1 MRIPVILLGVLLA
14 VGALTV
20 YLYINYTATRL
31 PSRQD
36 IRDAVARGDRLLIQ
50 SYGEHIVNHPEST
63 DDDLIEIAEALQRF
77 GLLDEARDAY
87 SRVSVSDSK
96 KRATAR
102 WAMGEIY
109 FHEGLLSES
118 LEALNESLELD
129 ESNDRAR
136 ERRIQILHI
145 SGQRWKALSDVWTF
159 TDRDNWD
166 FDRLRFVGNHAKP
179 IEDPEFLEKC
189 LKRSPTDVLAKL
201 GQSRI
206 AVREG
211 RFQDAIGTITNE
223 ILTRTPELVEAHVQ
237 LGFALLSSS
246 TNELIPWNSRLPQE
260 ADQHPDIWWIRG
272 KLSLE
277 QQDINGAVRCFGEAI
292 RLDPDHHASMV
303 SISQALAL
311 KGDKEDSL
319 KFLERAQL
327 LEKLTSQLDQ
337 VNPKTSYF
345 PPVEQMAILTAQ
357 IGRLSEAWAWTRM
370 GLVLDPK
377 APTLRKLYNEL
388 KEPFV
393 KNGNRLPRYTDAS
406 YLLADNSFKDLPLP
420 SFFDSTDKQTPQP
433 NLTPSSEPATPGL
446 ADKLVLVECGIDF
459 SYFCSRPEPIVGR
472 RMHESTGGG
481 VGVLDY
487 DLDGWPD
494 IFLSQGCEWP
504 TKKSDTNYNDALF
517 RNAGG
522 TNHQSI
528 HFTEVTALAGI
539 DESAFGQGVAV
550 GDVNSDGFPDLYIA
564 NIGINQL
571 WINQGDGT
579 FRDGND
585 LLPQSTDEW
594 TVSSV
599 IVDINNDGLAEI
611 YDARYVTGEDVYTR
625 LCNVEGKPRTCPP
638 TIFHGSSGRWL
649 RHDAKA
655 GFEDFSAEVY
665 SHSTKEGNALGVV
678 AFRWDQSAFP
688 SLFVANDQV
697 ANLLL
702 VGKPSLSQSFGM
714 MFDDESLMRGMAYDY
729 QGRAQACMGVAS
741 GDINQDGRLDFVV
754 TNFLG
759 EHNAVYVQN
768 DLGGFDDVAAKWGLV
783 QPSLPVLG
791 FGTQL
796 LDIDNNTHLD
806 LIVLNGHIDDMTHAK
821 RPFRMPAQLFQN
833 DGHGR
838 FIELKPDKHPFF
850 SQPAL
855 GRALAVGDWN
865 RDRRMDFIATDLE
878 KKPRIVQN
886 QISGGNAVV
895 IELVGTRSH
904 RDAIGT
910 QIIGT
915 VGEKRIY
922 RQLVSGDGYMCS
934 NQKLLHF
941 GLQQN
946 ELLRSV
952 EVTWPSGLVE
962 TYGDLSPDS
971 HWIAIEGLGI
981 FRK

>member
-1 MRIPVILLGVLLA
+1 MIFST
-14 VGALTV
+14 LTV
-20 YLYINYTATRL
+20 CLYLSYGNRRL
-31 PSRQD
+31 PTQQE
-36 IRDAVARGDRLLIQ
+36 IRDAITRGDIARLQ
-50 SYGEHIVNHPEST
+50 NYAERIVNHSEST
-63 DDDLIEIAEALQRF
+63 DDQLMEIAEGLQRV
-77 GLLDEARDAY
+77 GLLDEATEAY
-87 SRVSVSDSK
+87 SKVSTSESK
-96 KRATAR
+96 KRATSR

-109 FHEGLLSES
+109 FYQGLLTES
-118 LEALNESLELD
+118 LAALNECLD
-129 ESNDRAR
+129 LDVSNDKAR
-136 ERRIQILHI
+136 ERRIQILHV
-145 SGQRWKALSDVWTF
+145 SGQRWKALSDVWSF

-166 FDRLRFVGNHAKP
+166 FDRMRFVGNHAKP
-179 IEDPEFLEKC
+179 IEDPEFIEKC

-201 GQSRI
+201 GQARI

-211 RFQDAIGTITNE
+211 RFQDAIRTLRNE
-223 ILTRTPELVEAHVQ
+223 IVPHAPDLVEAHVQ

-246 TNELIPWNSRLPQE
+246 TDELVPWNAGLPQK

-277 QQDINGAVRCFGEAI
+277 QQDVNGAVRCFSEAI

-311 KGDKEDSL
+311 KGEQEASK
-319 KFLERAQL
+319 KFHERAHL
-327 LEKLTSQLDQ
+327 LEKLIAQLDQ
-337 VNPKTSYF
+337 VNPQTSYF

-357 IGRLSEAWAWTRM
+357 IGRSSEAWAWTRM

-377 APTLRKLYNEL
+377 SPTLRKLYNEL

-393 KNGNRLPRYTDAS
+393 KNGNRLPRYSEAS
-406 YLLADNSFKDLPLP
+406 YLMTDTSYRDLPLP
-420 SFFDSTDKQTPQP
+420 LFFESRGDLMTQQ
-433 NLTPSSEPATPGL
+433 NLTPSSQPAIPNL
-446 ADKLVLVECGIDF
+446 ADSLVLIDCGVDF

-504 TKKSDTNYNDALF
+504 TRKSDTKYSDALF
-517 RNAGG
+517 RNSGR
-522 TNHQSI
+522 TNHEKI

-539 DESAFGQGVAV
+539 KESAFGQGVAV

-571 WINQGDGT
+571 WLNQGDGT

-585 LLPQSTDEW
+585 LLPESTDQW

-599 IVDINNDGLAEI
+599 IIDIDNDGFAEI
-611 YDARYVTGEDVYTR
+611 YDARYVAGEDVYTR
-625 LCNVEGKPRTCPP
+625 LCNVEGQPRTCPP
-638 TIFHGSSGRWL
+638 TIFQASAGRWL
-649 RHDAKA
+649 RHDGKA
-655 GFEDFSAEVY
+655 GFEEFSSKAYAQGVR
-665 SHSTKEGNALGVV
+665 EGNALGVV
-678 AFRWDQSAFP
+678 AFRWDQSTFP

-702 VGKPSLSQSFGM
+702 VGKTSLSKGSGI

-741 GDINQDGRLDFVV
+741 GDINEDGRLDFVV

-821 RPFRMPAQLFQN
+821 RPFRMPAQLFKN
-833 DGHGR
+833 DGSGR
-838 FIELKPDKHPFF
+838 FVELKPDKHPFF

-855 GRALAVGDWN
+855 GRALATGDWN
-865 RDRRMDFIATDLE
+865 RDGKMDFIATDLE
-878 KKPRIVQN
+878 QKPRIVQN
-886 QISGGNAVV
+886 QISGGTAVV
-895 IELVGTRSH
+895 IELVGTQSH
-904 RDAIGT
+904 RNAIGT
-910 QIIGT
+910 QIVGS

-934 NQKLLHF
+934 NQKMLHF
-941 GLQQN
+941 GLNQSD
-946 ELLRSV
+946 LLSSV

-962 TYGDLSPDS
+962 NYGDLSPDS
-971 HWIAIEGLGI
+971 HWIAIEGIGV